1 MRAQTESGGNLNKS
15 TNEIKEFLVADYT
28 KRGYLHAIRDLDVSP
43 FLSNWERELIERKF
57 ESRTDVWKDYNRNC
71 MNLLKSE
78 MAIEEIPLTSHFQG
92 TLASGR
98 VKPDLWST
106 KATSRPSKVEQAAAE
121 YYSENGFY
129 VANVDDFISKTIAV
143 SVYLSKYGQEK
154 GENLIAGIFPT
165 NGQIHE
171 LDNIQDLSL
180 VSIEEWLR
188 PTIIGA
194 IDYFSR
200 HAASHFNKD
209 TMARMRKMK
218 EEEKRS
224 FLTPLFCQRAI
235 FNAKN
240 VDDLVAACLH
250 AANHVP
256 VRTMLDIYIRE
267 NVFSIRSGIPDLFSW
282 NEKSFRFIEVKS
294 PRDRPQL
301 NQAYFYRYILRPLGL
316 PFTIGKVVEN

>member
-1 MRAQTESGGNLNKS
+1 MSGLN
-15 TNEIKEFLVADYT
+15 
-28 KRGYLHAIRDLDVSP
+28 VSP
-43 FLSNWERELIERKF
+43 FLSKWKRELIEREF
-57 ESRTDVWKDYNRNC
+57 ESRTDVFKDYNRKC

-78 MAIEEIPLTSHFQG
+78 MAMEEIPLTSHCQG

-98 VKPDLWST
+98 LKPDLWST

-121 YYSENGFY
+121 YYSKNGFY
-129 VANVDDFISKTIAV
+129 VANVDDFISRTIAV
-143 SVYLSKYGQEK
+143 SIYLSKYGQEK

-171 LDNIQDLSL
+171 LDSIQDLSH
-180 VSIEEWLR
+180 VSIEEWLQ

-194 IDYFSR
+194 IEYFD
-200 HAASHFNKD
+200 KD
-209 TMARMRKMK
+209 TMVRIRKMN

-240 VDDLVAACLH
+240 VDDLVAACVH

-267 NVFSIRSGIPDLFSW
+267 NVFSIRSGIPDLFIW
-282 NEKSFRFIEVKS
+282 DEKSYRFIEVKS

-301 NQAYFYRYILRPLGL
+301 NQAYFYQYILRPLGL
-316 PFTIGKVVEN
+316 PFTIGKVVEYCPPAP